1 MKRKP
6 LIGLIDT
13 STSNIR
19 SVNYALNE
27 FDVEVKYIKESNEK
41 NMDAIV
47 VPGIGSFEHVMN
59 KLKKEK
65 LDKLIIEKIQK
76 IPSLFIC
83 VGMQILF
90 TESLE
95 FGKHLGLNIFKGKVK
110 KIDGKKRKVPFIGW
124 NQINLQKKCKIFQN
138 IKKNEFFYFTHSYY
152 VMPED
157 KQIIS
162 SEADYLDFKYCS
174 SISKNNIFA
183 TQFHPEKSGKE
194 GLKIYKNFIN
204 LI

>member
-13 STSNIR
+13 GTSNIK
-19 SVNYALNE
+19 SVNYALSKYNV
-27 FDVEVKYIKESNEK
+27 DVKYIKENTK
-41 NMDAIV
+41 MHMDAMV
-47 VPGIGSFEHVMN
+47 VPGIGSFDYVMK

-65 LDKLIIEKIQK
+65 LDKLIIEKVQK

-90 TESLE
+90 TESSE
-95 FGKHLGLNIFKGKVK
+95 FGKHSGLNLFNGKVK
-110 KIDGKKRKVPFIGW
+110 KIDEKKRKVPFIGW
-124 NQINLQKKCKIFQN
+124 NKVNIKKNCKIFQN
-138 IKKNEFFYFTHSYY
+138 IKKDEFFYFTHSYY
-152 VMPED
+152 VIPDD
-157 KQIIS
+157 KKIIS
-162 SEADYLDFKYCS
+162 SEANYLDFNYCS